1 MMEVTNVNILRW
13 NKSKSLTINLH
24 HVLSAVTMDD
34 PAVFADFVRN
44 SRRVTT
50 QQTIDIIT
58 SFVEPFW

>member
-1 MMEVTNVNILRW
+1 MEVTNVHILRW
-13 NKSKSLTINLH
+13 NKGKSLTINLH
-24 HVLSAVTMDD
+24 HVLSTVTMDD

-58 SFVEPFW
+58 NFVESFW